1 MIQKIASNLT
11 DYSIAHSWIDPSK
24 AQWCRYALEK
34 RLGMVFFAAM
44 CCLLAAVTAT
54 WAELFSFV
62 LIFYLF
68 RQRLGGLHA
77 KTFWSCQLISL
88 GAMIAAVIMIGPILE
103 RASPTV
109 LIGSDILLIVCTFFL
124 KPVYPDSAHFS
135 QAVRAANTKRKN
147 QILLGLLL
155 LQLLTLRLSG
165 FLFLIYSFLGLAI
178 ADLSVLFQIHVQQKE
193 G

>member
-11 DYSIAHSWIDPSK
+11 DYSIERQWIDPSK

-34 RLGMVFFAAM
+34 QLGIMFFAAM
-44 CCLLAAVTAT
+44 CCLFAAVTAT

-88 GAMIAAVIMIGPILE
+88 GTLIAAVTMIGPILE
-103 RASPTV
+103 QAEPSV
-109 LIGSDILLIVCTFFL
+109 LIGSDTLFIACTYLL
-124 KPVYPDSAHFS
+124 KPVYPASAHFS
-135 QAVRAANTKRKN
+135 QEVRAANTKRKN
-147 QILLGLLL
+147 QMLLGLLL
-155 LQLLTLRLSG
+155 LQFVSLKLSG

-178 ADLSVLFQIHVQQKE
+178 ADLSVLFLMHVHQKK

>member
-1 MIQKIASNLT
+1 MIQKIASSLT
-11 DYSIAHSWIDPSK
+11 DYSIERQWIDPSK

-34 RLGMVFFAAM
+34 RLGMMLFAAM
-44 CCLLAAVTAT
+44 CCLLAAATAT
-54 WAELFSFV
+54 WVELFSFV
-62 LIFYLF
+62 LTFYLF

-88 GAMIAAVIMIGPILE
+88 GTMIAAVILIGPILE

-124 KPVYPDSAHFS
+124 KPVYPDSAHFT
-135 QAVRAANTKRKN
+135 QEVRAANTKRKN
-147 QILLGLLL
+147 QMLLELLL
-155 LQLLTLRLSG
+155 LQLFTLKLSG

-178 ADLSVLFQIHVQQKE
+178 ADFSVLLQMHVQQKK